1 MWRTGLA
8 GTLFKDLLGGGR
20 GTDRPDCRRQQA
32 NANKMG
38 VGGGGERRGI
48 NAKENKNDT
57 EKKRNVL
64 RVHYLAQ
71 Q

>member
-8 GTLFKDLLGGGR
+8 GTLFKDLLGGGGGDRSTRLQETASKCKQNGGWR
-20 GTDRPDCRRQQA
+20 G
-32 NANKMG
+32 G
-38 VGGGGERRGI
+38 RRGI
-48 NAKENKNDT
+48 NAKENKDNT